1 MSNVSIV
8 SSKMASRNG
17 IHAVRQLLTPLFHN
31 LKACSARMAHGISVE
46 SKTDGIFTDQH
57 YEIRNLAKK
66 LIDTEVNPFVDQWEA
81 DGQFPA
87 HKVFKKFGDAGL
99 LGLNRPS
106 EYGGMDLDFSY
117 NMAFA
122 EELGSI
128 DAGGVTSAF
137 GVHTDMA
144 TPAFS
149 K

>member
-1 MSNVSIV
+1 MTDMFWTFINDRKF
-8 SSKMASRNG
+8 SKVTSPSG
-17 IHAVRQLLTPLFHN
+17 F
-31 LKACSARMAHGISVE
+31 
-46 SKTDGIFTDQH
+46 
-57 YEIRNLAKK
+57 
-66 LIDTEVNPFVDQWEA
+66 
-81 DGQFPA
+81 
-87 HKVFKKFGDAGL
+87 
-99 LGLNRPS
+99 S

-128 DAGGVTSAF
+128 NAGGVTSAF